1 MYLDAF
7 WVGVATTIFVQLATM
22 FVWAVISVAKRGKK

>member
-7 WVGVATTIFVQLATM
+7 WVGVATTIFTQLATM
-22 FVWAVISVAKRGKK
+22 FVWALVSALKKGKK